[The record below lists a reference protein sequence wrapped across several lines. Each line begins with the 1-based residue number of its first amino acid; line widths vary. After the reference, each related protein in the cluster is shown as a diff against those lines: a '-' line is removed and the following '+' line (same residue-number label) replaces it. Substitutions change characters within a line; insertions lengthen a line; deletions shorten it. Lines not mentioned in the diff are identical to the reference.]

1 MNHLKQ
7 LTVRFGSLVDEPAN
21 KGARV
26 LLFKRD
32 DAAPEAVA
40 AEAVAKVGRK
50 MSGSRLSAFKDA
62 LNKLTSLFSEVD
74 APEPASAAD
83 PNTEQSKEAR
93 MADKEDSSKVGKADE
108 KKSDAAVEAKPI
120 EKVDDAAM
128 AVALQKRLEDLEKR
142 ANDAETRAKSAE
154 DVAKAERDQRL
165 TAVYVAK
172 AQALAGLSVKADEF
186 GPVLKRCAELLP
198 AEDFK
203 VIETVL
209 AGASEVAK
217 QSKLYGQIGASG
229 SESGD
234 SATSKLNTLAAEM
247 VTKKEATDYSD
258 AIAKISANPEHRAL
272 VDNYSRESR
281 ARH

>member
-108 KKSDAAVEAKPI
+108 KKSDAAV
-120 EKVDDAAM
+120 
-128 AVALQKRLEDLEKR
+128 
-142 ANDAETRAKSAE
+142 
-154 DVAKAERDQRL
+154 
-165 TAVYVAK
+165 
-172 AQALAGLSVKADEF
+172 
-186 GPVLKRCAELLP
+186 
-198 AEDFK
+198 
-203 VIETVL
+203 
-209 AGASEVAK
+209 
-217 QSKLYGQIGASG
+217 
-229 SESGD
+229 
-234 SATSKLNTLAAEM
+234 
-247 VTKKEATDYSD
+247 
-258 AIAKISANPEHRAL
+258 
-272 VDNYSRESR
+272 
-281 ARH
+281 